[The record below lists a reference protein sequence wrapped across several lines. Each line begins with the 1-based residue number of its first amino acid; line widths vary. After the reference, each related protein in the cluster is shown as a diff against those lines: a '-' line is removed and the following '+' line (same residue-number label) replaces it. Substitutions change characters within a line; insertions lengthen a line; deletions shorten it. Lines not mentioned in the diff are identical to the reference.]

1 MFIPFCSCNNPTE
14 TPEKNV
20 SCCYVLGISSF
31 QGLKTYTPRKDS
43 TNIWKTHVLP
53 YHLLLQVPS
62 RPIPANKASSAQSL
76 VPFTMSGSWT
86 VDRGFDSKKCI
97 QTNPELGE
105 LYFHQNK
112 INNYIFRVRSYDVF
126 IMGLGGWDPIQ
137 TKQLG
142 VFPAENGFQKHM
154 YGPVLYGNGF
164 PNHKIISRPKE
175 TWYNQRITTNAL
187 HNCRNLHCSYK
198 TGFPTSFT
206 F

>member
-1 MFIPFCSCNNPTE
+1 MQIWFWRFTLIIFKFIVDGQRQMTHVISCLFLSVAATILPK
-14 TPEKNV
+14 PWKKDV
-20 SCCYVLGISSF
+20 ICCCVLGISSF

-76 VPFTMSGSWT
+76 VPFTMSDSCT

-105 LYFHQNK
+105 LYFHQPK
-112 INNYIFRVRSYDVF
+112 LNNYIFRVRSYDVV
-126 IMGLGGWDPIQ
+126 IMGPGGWDPIQ

-142 VFPAENGFQKHM
+142 VSPAENGFQKHM
-154 YGPVLYGNGF
+154 YGTV
-164 PNHKIISRPKE
+164 R
-175 TWYNQRITTNAL
+175 
-187 HNCRNLHCSYK
+187 
-198 TGFPTSFT
+198 
-206 F
+206 

>member
-20 SCCYVLGISSF
+20 NCCFVLGISSF

-43 TNIWKTHVLP
+43 TNIWKRHVLP

-76 VPFTMSGSWT
+76 VPFTMSDSCT
-86 VDRGFDSKKCI
+86 VLTWFWQQKM
-97 QTNPELGE
+97 
-105 LYFHQNK
+105 
-112 INNYIFRVRSYDVF
+112 FRVRSYDVV
-126 IMGLGGWDPIQ
+126 IMGPGRMGSY
-137 TKQLG
+137 TNKAKQLG
-142 VFPAENGFQKHM
+142 VSPCRNRVSKTHVWSGTVRQWL
-154 YGPVLYGNGF
+154 PQSQ
-164 PNHKIISRPKE
+164 KIISWPKK

-187 HNCRNLHCSYK
+187 RNSRNLHCSYK